1 MEPLRGD
8 KLFQLLTGENDWTLR
23 CGKEV
28 TGKVV
33 KNTDFGSRIR
43 LEGDIPGFIALRNMA
58 DERVEAAEDVLSEG
72 SVVTAVVVEVKK
84 EHISVDL
91 SLRMEDFRK
100 SSASWERPKTL
111 PPLDEFFDVAAA
123 ELLESARSK
132 ERESHL
138 NAIQAVI
145 QSKKMTNLSGKSIES
160 AEMSVKRSGLVTR
173 RACAH
178 PAFRNANNAEVN
190 DELNSGGAASVG
202 EALLR
207 PSSKFSDTL
216 ALHWVVRPG
225 VIKII
230 EVIEENKDTEASIG
244 NILKIKNEE
253 YGSIDEL
260 LGRYIAPLNDRVEEI
275 SHHRKF
281 VSLSESEVDEKL
293 KVLKKKSP
301 SGVFYFLCWSEK
313 YPGYASLRYIIQNTP
328 REHPI
333 AIAPDGFLW
342 GSKTHK
348 HLDSLLNDFKINP
361 SGQVGGESASKKPNA
376 PTVVNVA
383 KPSRWGARPAPPPFP
398 PPPPPPAIGWG
409 ASAAAPPATGWGVR
423 ST

>member
-1 MEPLRGD
+1 MEQLKGE

-23 CGKEV
+23 PGKEV

-33 KNTDFGSRIR
+33 KNTDFGSRVR

-72 SVVTAVVVEVKK
+72 NVITAVVIEVKK
-84 EHISVDL
+84 DHISVDL
-91 SLRMEDFRK
+91 SLRMDDFRK
-100 SSASWERPKTL
+100 PTASWERPKAL
-111 PPLDEFFDVAAA
+111 PPLDDFFDASAA
-123 ELLESARSK
+123 ELLESSRAK
-132 ERESHL
+132 EREAHL
-138 NAIQAVI
+138 DAVQAALQKKKEASVSGQSIKNAEV
-145 QSKKMTNLSGKSIES
+145 N
-160 AEMSVKRSGLVTR
+160 VKRSALVTR

-178 PAFRNANNAEVN
+178 PAFRNGSNTEVN
-190 DELNSGGAASVG
+190 DELLSGGITSVG

-207 PSSKFSDTL
+207 PSSKDCDTL

-230 EVIEENKDTEASIG
+230 EVIEENKDTDASIG

-260 LGRYIAPLNDRVEEI
+260 LGRYVAPLNDRVEEL

-281 VSLSESEVDEKL
+281 ADLSEVDVDEKL
-293 KVLKKKSP
+293 KAFKKKMP
-301 SGVFYFLCWSEK
+301 TGVHYFLCWSNK

-328 REHPI
+328 RDHPI
-333 AIAPDGFLW
+333 AVAPDGFLW
-342 GSKTHK
+342 GKKTYK
-348 HLDSLLNDFKINP
+348 RVEDLINDFKLNP
-361 SGQVGGESASKKPNA
+361 SGQVAVESMSKASASSVANA
-376 PTVVNVA
+376 A

-409 ASAAAPPATGWGVR
+409 ANAAAPPTTGWGVR

>member
-1 MEPLRGD
+1 MEQLRGE

-23 CGKEV
+23 PGKEV

-33 KNTDFGSRIR
+33 KNTDFGSRVR

-72 SVVTAVVVEVKK
+72 NVITAVVLEVKK
-84 EHISVDL
+84 DHISVDL
-91 SLRMEDFRK
+91 SLRMDDFRK
-100 SSASWERPKTL
+100 SSVSWERSKAL
-111 PPLDEFFDVAAA
+111 PPLDDFFDASAA
-123 ELLESARSK
+123 ELLESSRSK
-132 ERESHL
+132 EREAHL
-138 NAIQAVI
+138 DAIQAAL
-145 QSKKMTNLSGKSIES
+145 QKKKEANLSGQ
-160 AEMSVKRSGLVTR
+160 SVKRAELNVKRSAVVTR
-173 RACAH
+173 RACDH
-178 PAFRNANNAEVN
+178 PAFRNGSNSEVN
-190 DELNSGGAASVG
+190 YELLSGGITSSG

-207 PSSKFSDTL
+207 PSSKDCDTL

-230 EVIEENKDTEASIG
+230 EVIEDNKDTDASIG

-260 LGRYIAPLNDRVEEI
+260 LGRYVAPLNDRVEEI
-275 SHHRKF
+275 CHHRKF
-281 VSLSESEVDEKL
+281 SDLSEADVDEKL
-293 KVLKKKSP
+293 KALKKKIP
-301 SGVFYFLCWSEK
+301 TGVHYFLCWSEK

-328 REHPI
+328 RDHPI
-333 AIAPDGFLW
+333 SLAPDGFQW
-342 GSKTHK
+342 GKKTYK
-348 HLDSLLNDFKINP
+348 RVEDLINDFKLNP
-361 SGQVGGESASKKPNA
+361 SGQVAVEFVPKPSAPPVANA
-376 PTVVNVA
+376 A

-409 ASAAAPPATGWGVR
+409 TSAAAPPTTGWGVR